1 MLKKLFKQVAQICQR
16 LGMIGLGLVAI
27 DGTRVKA
34 AASDYG
40 ARITHE
46 SETSFG
52 EETNYCSC
60 HQENPSQN

>member
-1 MLKKLFKQVAQICQR
+1 MARVVNKVVQICQR
-16 LGMIGLGLVAI
+16 LGMIGLGPVAI

-40 ARITHE
+40 ARITQE

-60 HQENPSQN
+60 HQENPGQN